1 MKIDATPWA
10 NVAEAQVRSFARMFW
25 SRAVKYLPFLAAG
38 ILATLAVLHL
48 AYTIHDFM
56 FEPRYFSPRDQSL
69 LAPMRA
75 TRNALTPTGRDY
87 WSALLGFHM
96 SHSIGVM
103 LFALL
108 IVLANLH
115 QTDWLK
121 LFLVC
126 LGGVFTWI
134 AWRFWFH
141 IPFYGCA
148 AATTLMLAGW
158 TLR

>member
-1 MKIDATPWA
+1 MK
-10 NVAEAQVRSFARMFW
+10 F
-25 SRAVKYLPFLAAG
+25 LPFLAAG

-48 AYTIHDFM
+48 AYAIHDIVA
-56 FEPRYFSPRDQSL
+56 EPRYFSPRDQSL

-87 WSALLGFHM
+87 WSALLGFHL
-96 SHSIGVM
+96 SHSIGVL

-108 IVLANLH
+108 IVLATLH
-115 QTDWLK
+115 EIDWLK
-121 LFLVC
+121 VGLIC

-141 IPFYGCA
+141 IPLYGCA
-148 AATTLMLAGW
+148 AATVLMLAGW
-158 TLR
+158 TQR